1 MTAAPT
7 LRDHVRLHDRK
18 RRALLAAAAEM
29 RDLLREAVGCPD
41 LHPERS
47 CADKPRCEWM
57 GPARRLLAKL
67 EETP

>member
-1 MTAAPT
+1 MKITPHA
-7 LRDHVRLHDRK
+7 RS
-18 RRALLAAAAEM
+18 LLAARKRAALHAAAPEM
-29 RDLLREAVGCPD
+29 LDLLREAVGCPD
-41 LHPERS
+41 FHPERS